1 MFDQILKT
9 PLKPEKYFFRATL
22 FIDALFTETATSFL
36 VHDFGNICL
45 LSKTVTAKSVF
56 KKYIFKKFGCIQRF
70 DSWKYCTLTMHFSEL
85 QRRQIFL

>member
-36 VHDFGNICL
+36 VFLVPDFDNIC
-45 LSKTVTAKSVF
+45 
-56 KKYIFKKFGCIQRF
+56 F
-70 DSWKYCTLTMHFSEL
+70 DSHCKKCF
-85 QRRQIFL
+85 

>member
-36 VHDFGNICL
+36 VPDFDNIC
-45 LSKTVTAKSVF
+45 
-56 KKYIFKKFGCIQRF
+56 F
-70 DSWKYCTLTMHFSEL
+70 DSHCKKCF
-85 QRRQIFL
+85 